1 MSEEKT
7 KILIV
12 DDDAELRELIAET
25 LANYGYA
32 SESAKDGA
40 EMFAAL
46 ERGGFSL
53 VLLDIMMP
61 GEDGLSLCRRLRAP
75 GTRWA
80 SLPVIFLTA
89 LQETTDKVVG
99 LEIGGD
105 DYLGKPFQARELIA
119 RVRALLRRASMS
131 GAEPRTEAPRAGEN
145 YLLAF
150 GNWKLNVVGPTTS
163 IRMEPYADVVGK
175 MGIRAVIGKGFTEI
189 FEELYRFEQSSYD
202 EEDAQDVD
210 YGNAWS
216 FIDAMISS
224 GISAFFPIEPE
235 KREEFPWNQ
244 PDFYEKEA
252 AELVVL
258 YADILYSFLY
268 DDCAEDEHSAIEASI
283 ARSPL
288 WLAETERIKSDLALV
303 RDYPKNKETVLR
315 RIAEYR
321 ELRTKPLCKD

>member
-32 SESAKDGA
+32 SESAKDGR

-61 GEDGLSLCRRLRAP
+61 GEDGLSLCRRLRAH

-119 RVRALLRRASMS
+119 RVRALLRRASMN
-131 GAEPRTEAPRAGEN
+131 GAEPRTEARARE
-145 YLLAF
+145 
-150 GNWKLNVVGPTTS
+150 KIICSP
-163 IRMEPYADVVGK
+163 
-175 MGIRAVIGKGFTEI
+175 
-189 FEELYRFEQSSYD
+189 
-202 EEDAQDVD
+202 
-210 YGNAWS
+210 
-216 FIDAMISS
+216 
-224 GISAFFPIEPE
+224 SA
-235 KREEFPWNQ
+235 
-244 PDFYEKEA
+244 A
-252 AELVVL
+252 GG
-258 YADILYSFLY
+258 S
-268 DDCAEDEHSAIEASI
+268 
-283 ARSPL
+283 
-288 WLAETERIKSDLALV
+288 T
-303 RDYPKNKETVLR
+303 
-315 RIAEYR
+315 
-321 ELRTKPLCKD
+321 

>member
-1 MSEEKT
+1 MRDFLTGRAKALRPSGIRKYFD
-7 KILIV
+7 IV
-12 DDDAELRELIAET
+12 ETLPDAISLGVGEPDFVTPWGIRSAGIRSLQKGYTSYTGNRGLKELRELIAET

-119 RVRALLRRASMS
+119 RVRALLRRASRS
-131 GAEPRTEAPRAGEN
+131 GAEPRTEAPRAGGN

-150 GNWKLNVVGPTTS
+150 GGWKLNVMARHLIDESGVAVPLSAAEFRLLMLLLKHPQQVVTRDMIMDYLAERSLNIYDRS
-163 IRMEPYADVVGK
+163 I
-175 MGIRAVIGKGFTEI
+175 
-189 FEELYRFEQSSYD
+189 
-202 EEDAQDVD
+202 DAQVSRLRAKLRDK
-210 YGNAWS
+210 NANPPLIRTMRGDGYMLAS
-216 FIDAMISS
+216 
-224 GISAFFPIEPE
+224 PV
-235 KREEFPWNQ
+235 RR
-244 PDFYEKEA
+244 EA
-252 AELVVL
+252 A
-258 YADILYSFLY
+258 
-268 DDCAEDEHSAIEASI
+268 AE
-283 ARSPL
+283 
-288 WLAETERIKSDLALV
+288 
-303 RDYPKNKETVLR
+303 
-315 RIAEYR
+315 
-321 ELRTKPLCKD
+321 

>member
-61 GEDGLSLCRRLRAP
+61 GEDGLSLCRRLRAH
-75 GTRWA
+75 GTHWA

-119 RVRALLRRASMS
+119 RVRALLRRASMN

-150 GNWKLNVVGPTTS
+150 GNWKLNVMARHLIDESGVAVPLSAAEFRLLMLLLKHPQQVVTRDMIMDYLAERSLNIYDRS
-163 IRMEPYADVVGK
+163 I
-175 MGIRAVIGKGFTEI
+175 
-189 FEELYRFEQSSYD
+189 
-202 EEDAQDVD
+202 DAQVSRLRAKLRDK
-210 YGNAWS
+210 NANPPLIRTMRGDGYMLAS
-216 FIDAMISS
+216 
-224 GISAFFPIEPE
+224 PV
-235 KREEFPWNQ
+235 RR
-244 PDFYEKEA
+244 EA
-252 AELVVL
+252 A
-258 YADILYSFLY
+258 
-268 DDCAEDEHSAIEASI
+268 AE
-283 ARSPL
+283 
-288 WLAETERIKSDLALV
+288 
-303 RDYPKNKETVLR
+303 
-315 RIAEYR
+315 
-321 ELRTKPLCKD
+321 

>member
-1 MSEEKT
+1 MIDIELMRSVT
-7 KILIV
+7 K
-12 DDDAELRELIAET
+12 ALRSRTRIQMLCAAVLGLERTWQIFLDWT
-25 LANYGYA
+25 RN
-32 SESAKDGA
+32 ESA
-40 EMFAAL
+40 
-46 ERGGFSL
+46 
-53 VLLDIMMP
+53 P
-61 GEDGLSLCRRLRAP
+61 
-75 GTRWA
+75 
-80 SLPVIFLTA
+80 
-89 LQETTDKVVG
+89 
-99 LEIGGD
+99 
-105 DYLGKPFQARELIA
+105 
-119 RVRALLRRASMS
+119 LLRRHP
-131 GAEPRTEAPRAGEN
+131 EEYRKPFRRALD
-145 YLLAF
+145 LLVEQVK
-150 GNWKLNVVGPTTS
+150 NEQIYNEHP
-163 IRMEPYADVVGK
+163 
-175 MGIRAVIGKGFTEI
+175 EI

-210 YGNAWS
+210 YGNACF
-216 FIDAMISS
+216 FIDAMTSS

-303 RDYPKNKETVLR
+303 REYPKNKETVLR

-321 ELRTKPLCKD
+321 ELRTEPFFTE